1 MSYAESILVVED
13 DERIR
18 EVVVAALRDVA
29 RVVRGVASGAE
40 ALAVVATE
48 PPDLVV
54 LDLGLPDADGA
65 AVCRRIRETT
75 SAPIVVLSA
84 RHQELQKVTLLNAG
98 ADDYVT
104 KPFSL
109 PELVARVLA
118 QLRRARLY
126 AGGRAEGLAVGELSI
141 DLERRT
147 VTRNGERVKLTPV
160 EWNLLR
166 VMAAQPGRTFTHRQ
180 LFHAAWGKT
189 YGDAQQHLRVHI
201 THLRRKIERNPA
213 DPEIIVTE
221 PGVGYRCEVPA
232 PAAPNGA

>member
-13 DERIR
+13 DDRIR

-29 RVVRGVASGAE
+29 RVVRVVAAAAE
-40 ALAVVATE
+40 ALALVASE
-48 PPDLVV
+48 PPDLIV
-54 LDLGLPDADGA
+54 LDLGPPDGDGA
-65 AVCRRIRETT
+65 ALCRQIRGRTD
-75 SAPIVVLSA
+75 APIVVLSA
-84 RHQELQKVTLLNAG
+84 RHQEAQKVALLNAG

-104 KPFSL
+104 KPFGL
-109 PELVARVLA
+109 AELVARVLA

-126 AGGRAEGLAVGELSI
+126 SAGRAERLTVGDLAI

-147 VTRNGERVKLTPV
+147 VTRNGQTVKLTPV

-221 PGVGYRCEVPA
+221 PGVGYRCEA
-232 PAAPNGA
+232 PPLAAPEVA

>member
-18 EVVVAALRDVA
+18 DVVVGALRNVA
-29 RVVRGVASGAE
+29 RLVRGVASGAE
-40 ALAVVATE
+40 ALAAVASE
-48 PPDLVV
+48 APDLVV

-65 AVCRRIRETT
+65 VVCRQIRAIT

-84 RHQELQKVTLLNAG
+84 RHQEVLKVTLLNAG

-109 PELVARVLA
+109 PELEARIFA
-118 QLRRARLY
+118 QLRRARFY
-126 AGGRAEGLAVGELSI
+126 AGGRTENLAVGNLAI

-147 VTRNGERVKLTPV
+147 VTRGGEPVKLTPV

-201 THLRRKIERNPA
+201 THLRRKLEHNPA

-221 PGVGYRCEVPA
+221 PGVGYRCEAPA
-232 PAAPNGA
+232 PAPSDVR